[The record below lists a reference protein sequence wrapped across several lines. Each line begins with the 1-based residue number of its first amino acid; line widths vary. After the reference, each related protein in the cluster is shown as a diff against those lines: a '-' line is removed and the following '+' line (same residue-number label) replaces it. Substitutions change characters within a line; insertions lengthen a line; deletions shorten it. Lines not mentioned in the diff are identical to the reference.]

1 MPFLPILCSRNE
13 KIKDVK
19 LHLLY
24 VDSIDTL
31 FIESLRATQLQLSF
45 GFPYWVASGVDDRG
59 NSAATFFELRSF
71 ETLARELLRA
81 AAAFRHVQSD
91 QIGTLCAS
99 AR

>member
-1 MPFLPILCSRNE
+1 MPFLPVLCSKNE

-45 GFPYWVASGVDDRG
+45 GFPYWVGSGVDDRG
-59 NSAATFFELRSF
+59 NSAATFFAHSKLWRASF
-71 ETLARELLRA
+71 LGQQQHSSM
-81 AAAFRHVQSD
+81 FRV
-91 QIGTLCAS
+91 TK
-99 AR
+99 